1 MRTQYESY
9 TRNAILQLRRVR
21 EGSQL
26 EQDHMRNRQM
36 VVHWLMQNTDAIE
49 VRVRDGKT
57 FYVMPDPETF
67 REGVGELLGEVQRI
81 KSQGDYEAAK
91 SLFETY
97 GIHFDPGLRDQV
109 VERVGL
115 VDLPSY
121 TAFVMPKLEPL
132 VSEDGEIVDIEISYP
147 MDFTQQMLEYS
158 GKR

>member
-1 MRTQYESY
+1 M
-9 TRNAILQLRRVR
+9 
-21 EGSQL
+21 
-26 EQDHMRNRQM
+26 
-36 VVHWLMQNTDAIE
+36 
-49 VRVRDGKT
+49 
-57 FYVMPDPETF
+57 
-67 REGVGELLGEVQRI
+67 GEVQRI

-97 GIHFDPGLRDQV
+97 GIHFDPSLRDQV